1 MQLINQNNFPP
12 LKNGQRADYTIKKR
26 PAPPLGNP
34 SNLEKRDPLLKS
46 QKDSVSLN
54 EKRPFPQ
61 KTYGKT

>member
-1 MQLINQNNFPP
+1 MQLINQSNFPP
-12 LKNGQRADYTIKKR
+12 LKNTQRAEYPIKKK

-46 QKDSVSLN
+46 QKESLSLN

-61 KTYGKT
+61 KAYGKI